1 MACLVSRTTRLTLS
15 LSFYRSSGINA
26 VLYFS
31 VSILTPLMPT
41 NAPLVAFYVTV
52 FNWVMTLP
60 AVYLVERMGRKTL
73 LLWSVAGMAV
83 ATVSLAWG
91 LNGELNA
98 LSAFGVFGF
107 VSLITDGGVQLT
119 LLA

>member
-1 MACLVSRTTRLTLS
+1 MDLPA
-15 LSFYRSSGINA
+15 SGINA

-60 AVYLVERMGRKTL
+60 AVYLVERLGRKSL
-73 LLWSVAGMAV
+73 LLWSVGGMAV
-83 ATVSLAWG
+83 ATAMLAWG
-91 LNGELNA
+91 LNARVNA
-98 LSAFGVFGF
+98 ISAFGVFGF
-107 VSLITDGGVQLT
+107 VSLTRRH
-119 LLA
+119 